1 MALFFL
7 LAVIL
12 RWVFRLD
19 AHYWKEQV
27 RSCARECRR
36 CEECRSIATCDFC
49 DITTNK
55 WRIPLVAI
63 PPPVVVW
70 DYTNNIFYALGE
82 KHSKKRVFTEGK
94 RQRIEKKIPFL
105 SFRIYLYFIGVSN
118 RHLTS
123 AEKQINKMGGID
135 ACVSSVAT
143 VGFNYNNPLFAS
155 YCTQSA
161 AVLHTTRL
169 NRRLLS

>member
-1 MALFFL
+1 MD
-7 LAVIL
+7 
-12 RWVFRLD
+12 W
-19 AHYWKEQV
+19 E
-27 RSCARECRR
+27 
-36 CEECRSIATCDFC
+36 
-49 DITTNK
+49 
-55 WRIPLVAI
+55 
-63 PPPVVVW
+63 
-70 DYTNNIFYALGE
+70 
-82 KHSKKRVFTEGK
+82 
-94 RQRIEKKIPFL
+94 KIPFL

-135 ACVSSVAT
+135 VCVSSVAT

-161 AVLHTTRL
+161 AVLHKTRL

>member
-1 MALFFL
+1 MTDPLSS
-7 LAVIL
+7 
-12 RWVFRLD
+12 
-19 AHYWKEQV
+19 H
-27 RSCARECRR
+27 
-36 CEECRSIATCDFC
+36 TTT
-49 DITTNK
+49 TTN
-55 WRIPLVAI
+55 I
-63 PPPVVVW
+63 PVVVW

-135 ACVSSVAT
+135 VCVSSVAT

-155 YCTQSA
+155 YCTQPKCCSTA
-161 AVLHTTRL
+161 HNQVK
-169 NRRLLS
+169 